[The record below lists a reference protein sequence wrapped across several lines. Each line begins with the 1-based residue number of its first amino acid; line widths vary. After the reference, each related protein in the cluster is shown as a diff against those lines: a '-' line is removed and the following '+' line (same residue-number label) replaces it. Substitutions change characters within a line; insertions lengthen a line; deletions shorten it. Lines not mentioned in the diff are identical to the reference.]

1 MTLEQISFKKI
12 IRAERMSKT
21 LSENRDNLGNI
32 VVMEKIDGANAS
44 FTLDKD
50 GKLRYFSRRRELF
63 VGEDSLIGFVQW
75 INKNVDTSKLEKD
88 KVYFGEWTTRHKL
101 DYGENH
107 KKFFLFDI
115 YDINSEEY
123 IHTDKV
129 INVAKELN
137 IPHAPVFY
145 AGKFK
150 SMEHLES
157 MVGNS
162 QLGEI
167 GEGIV
172 IKFVDFQYRSSQLY
186 LKMVSENFLEVK
198 QPKKKKVES
207 IDELVSSTIT
217 VARAD
222 KMIRKMV
229 DDGQLSQEELTIE
242 NMGKIL
248 KVVGKEIV
256 IDILEEELATFE
268 TAIAKKLSKQVPL
281 SVKKAILVLE
291 NIFD

>member
-12 IRAERMSKT
+12 VRAERMSKT
-21 LSENRDNLGNI
+21 LSENRDTLGNI

-63 VGEDSLIGFVQW
+63 VGEDSLNGFVQW
-75 INKNVDTSKLEKD
+75 VDKNVDTSKLEKD
-88 KVYFGEWTTRHKL
+88 KVYFGEWTTPHKL
-101 DYGENH
+101 NYGDNH

-115 YDINSEEY
+115 YDINSEVY

-129 INVAKELN
+129 INVAKELD

-145 AGKFK
+145 TGKFK

-162 QLGEI
+162 QLGKI

-172 IKFVDFQYRSSQLY
+172 VKFVNFQYRSSQLY

-198 QPKKKKVES
+198 QPKKKKVDS

-256 IDILEEELATFE
+256 VDILEEELATFE

-281 SVKKAILVLE
+281 SVKKAILEIE
-291 NIFD
+291 NIF